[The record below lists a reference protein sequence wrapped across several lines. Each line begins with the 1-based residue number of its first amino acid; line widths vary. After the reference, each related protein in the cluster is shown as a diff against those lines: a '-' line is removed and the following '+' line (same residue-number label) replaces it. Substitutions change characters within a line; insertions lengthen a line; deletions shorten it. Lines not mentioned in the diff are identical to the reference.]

1 MTNPESETTKYLG
14 VMEVPLDE
22 GTMLLKMPHG
32 ISDKSANDVR
42 EFIELAITVSQR
54 DKIPDVPKMLMSDI
68 MEV

>member
-1 MTNPESETTKYLG
+1 MINSQKTKYLG

-22 GTMLLKMPHG
+22 GNMLLKMPHG

-42 EFIELAITVSQR
+42 EFVELAISVSQQ
-54 DKIPDVPKMLMSDI
+54 DKIIDPPKMLLSDI